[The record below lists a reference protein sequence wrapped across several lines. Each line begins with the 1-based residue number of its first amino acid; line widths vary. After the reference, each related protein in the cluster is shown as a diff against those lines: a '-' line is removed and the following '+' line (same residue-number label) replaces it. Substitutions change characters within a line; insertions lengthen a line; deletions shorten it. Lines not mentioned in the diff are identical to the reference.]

1 MPQIRSLALLALL
14 AVVLAVVLAA
24 CAIGLSP
31 SADRRATG
39 DMGTKPGAQLSDWLK
54 EHK

>member
-1 MPQIRSLALLALL
+1 MHVIRFLALLALL
-14 AVVLAVVLAA
+14 AIGLAA

-54 EHK
+54 EHP